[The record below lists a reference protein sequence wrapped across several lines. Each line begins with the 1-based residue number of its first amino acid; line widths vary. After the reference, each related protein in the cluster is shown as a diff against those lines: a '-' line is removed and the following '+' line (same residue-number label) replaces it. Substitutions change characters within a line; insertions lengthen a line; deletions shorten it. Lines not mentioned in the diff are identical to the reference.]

1 MTNDGIHQV
10 TDPSSSDLAQLR
22 ADFPGWSIGVHWTA
36 ANSGPDRRRFWA
48 VRNSIALSAW
58 SAADLRRGMVREE
71 S

>member
-1 MTNDGIHQV
+1 MTNDGIDQV
-10 TDPSSSDLAQLR
+10 SDPSPSDVAQLR

>member
-1 MTNDGIHQV
+1 MTKEGTDQV
-10 TDPSSSDLAQLR
+10 TDPPPSDVTQLR
-22 ADFPGWSIGVHWTA
+22 ADFPGWSIGVNWTA

-58 SAADLRRGMVREE
+58 SAAELRRDMAREE

>member
-1 MTNDGIHQV
+1 MTNDGIDQV
-10 TDPSSSDLAQLR
+10 TDPSPSDVAQLR

-58 SAADLRRGMVREE
+58 SAADLRRVMVREE